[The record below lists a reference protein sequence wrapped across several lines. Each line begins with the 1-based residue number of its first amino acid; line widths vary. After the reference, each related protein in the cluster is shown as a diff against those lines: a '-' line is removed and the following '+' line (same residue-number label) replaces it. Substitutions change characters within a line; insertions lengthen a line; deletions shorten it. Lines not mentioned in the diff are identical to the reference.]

1 MTINNYMKKNI
12 LKKLFIKLSK
22 VLGYEIIDQSDFSSP
37 TLEKQ
42 LNENLSIIN
51 EKSII
56 LPLGEVKITKK
67 VSSVLIIFRTN
78 TDVEIWDQNKRRLF
92 EQPKI
97 EYSLKA
103 LNSLIRSVN
112 FSKKKYPN
120 IKFKTII
127 VDDKSKEENLNK
139 LKKLIDGSGLDIG
152 ITPLNH
158 DKYNDIIK
166 QQKNDQTFSNLASLL
181 QSFELGKEYGEDLVF
196 FVEDDYLHF
205 EPMMEEMIA
214 SYERIASQVNEDIF
228 MCPADYPYLYMN
240 NEKTNILIGN
250 KRHWR
255 TINQTLCTF
264 MTTKSLI
271 NKYWE
276 NFYNTCLDRHEPFE
290 KYLNDIYKKE
300 FCISPIKSLSLHL
313 TNVNSS
319 YGLSPFIDYKKLW
332 DENDITNA

>member
-1 MTINNYMKKNI
+1 MKKNI

-22 VLGYEIIDQSDFSSP
+22 ILGYEIIDQSDFSSP

-42 LNENLSIIN
+42 LNENLSIIS

-97 EYSLKA
+97 EYALKA
-103 LNSLIRSVN
+103 LNSLIKSID
-112 FSKKKYPN
+112 FSRKKYPN
-120 IKFKTII
+120 IKFKVIV
-127 VDDKSKEENLNK
+127 VDDNSKEENLNK
-139 LKKLIDGSGLDIG
+139 LKKLIETSALDIS

-158 DKYNDIIK
+158 DKYKDTIK

-181 QSFELGKEYGEDLVF
+181 QSFELAKEYSEDLVF

-214 SYERIASQVNEDIF
+214 SYERIASQVNRDIF

-240 NEKTNILIGN
+240 NQKSNIIIGN

-264 MTTKSLI
+264 LTTKILL

-276 NFYNTCLDRHEPFE
+276 NFNKTCLDRHDPFE
-290 KYLNDIYKKE
+290 KYLNDIYKDE
-300 FCISPIKSLSLHL
+300 FCISPLKSLSLHL
-313 TNVNSS
+313 TNINSS

-332 DENDITNA
+332 DANEVVDA